1 MIETQRII
9 AHRDPRNTTVLREG
23 GTLEKG
29 GQDQE
34 VGLLK
39 GNIED
44 IDEQKMY
51 VIFNFQTLFIFF
63 LPQ

>member
-29 GQDQE
+29 SQDQE